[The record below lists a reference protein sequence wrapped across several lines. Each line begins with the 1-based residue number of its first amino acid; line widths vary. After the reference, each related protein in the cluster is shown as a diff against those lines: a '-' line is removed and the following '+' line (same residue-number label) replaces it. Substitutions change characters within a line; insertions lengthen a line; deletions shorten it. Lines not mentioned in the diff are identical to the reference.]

1 MLHHVYSNFNYKLY
15 SQEICG
21 CRNFYFCLFLGSIDD
36 HFTIYSRTYLIFL
49 TLHDIMQFYTIYRN
63 NTKAKKI
70 KIKEVYT
77 TNDKYC
83 NQSQNRL
90 NLNILLRDH
99 EYPAYFLIDY
109 TFSRMCSYLQTML
122 VQNWLRS
129 YQLNFLLYKHHVSLR
144 IFILIFHF
152 EATNT
157 FFHHQYIFHLLMDC
171 LSNISKHDTFTCQKG
186 YKKEPHSPFHF

>member
-1 MLHHVYSNFNYKLY
+1 MFIFRK
-15 SQEICG
+15 ERKG
-21 CRNFYFCLFLGSIDD
+21 KRENFYRKSKELKKQKRSCRCLTSWC
-36 HFTIYSRTYLIFL
+36 T
-49 TLHDIMQFYTIYRN
+49 
-63 NTKAKKI
+63 
-70 KIKEVYT
+70 YT

-99 EYPAYFLIDY
+99 DYPAYFLIDY

>member
-1 MLHHVYSNFNYKLY
+1 MFIFRK
-15 SQEICG
+15 ERKG
-21 CRNFYFCLFLGSIDD
+21 KRENFYRKSKELKKQKRSCRCLTSWC
-36 HFTIYSRTYLIFL
+36 TY
-49 TLHDIMQFYTIYRN
+49 T
-63 NTKAKKI
+63 A
-70 KIKEVYT
+70 
-77 TNDKYC
+77 NDKFC

-109 TFSRMCSYLQTML
+109 TFSRMYSYLQTML

-171 LSNISKHDTFTCQKG
+171 LSNISKHDRFTCQKG

>member
-1 MLHHVYSNFNYKLY
+1 MFTLISTTNCTPRRSVAV
-15 SQEICG
+15 EI
-21 CRNFYFCLFLGSIDD
+21 FYFCLFLGSIDD

-63 NTKAKKI
+63 NTKAKI

-109 TFSRMCSYLQTML
+109 TFLGCVHICKLCL
-122 VQNWLRS
+122 
-129 YQLNFLLYKHHVSLR
+129 FR
-144 IFILIFHF
+144 IGCEVISSIF
-152 EATNT
+152 T
-157 FFHHQYIFHLLMDC
+157 L
-171 LSNISKHDTFTCQKG
+171 
-186 YKKEPHSPFHF
+186 